1 MSNSTSKLQTLTP
14 IAAMLAMSLT
24 GVVHAADT
32 TTTVSAPT
40 AITKD
45 AHCGAKKMQHEAKC
59 GIHPAAMGGMKEGK
73 CGEAKCGA
81 DKGKKMVNGM
91 VVESYVHPAAK
102 GGMKEGKCG
111 EAKCGADKGKKMV
124 NGLVV
129 EK

>member
-1 MSNSTSKLQTLTP
+1 MSNKLQTLTP

-24 GVVHAADT
+24 GLAHAADT
-32 TTTVSAPT
+32 PETAPT
-40 AITKD
+40 AMAMSKT
-45 AHCGAKKMQHEAKC
+45 AEANCGANKKTQEAKC
-59 GIHPAAMGGMKEGK
+59 GIHKPAMGGMKEGK

-91 VVESYVHPAAK
+91 VVESYVHKPAM

-124 NGLVV
+124 NGMVV